1 MPALKMY
8 EEALTPDQGPAETS
22 EGLRIG
28 KDLINATVP
37 FTEESTAVSWWYVGS
52 TFAMLAGALAGAGL
66 APWWPLRLLFSLLA
80 AMLMVRAFITYH
92 DYMHRAILSR
102 SRVAW
107 ILFRVYSALALT
119 PPRSWKK
126 SHNYHHGH
134 VGQIASSS
142 VGAFPIMTTQMWQEA
157 SQGERTRYRIV
168 RHPLTVIAGYVTIF
182 FLSITLLPLLE
193 NPTRHWDS
201 FLALAGHV
209 ALVAVLWILGG
220 FDTAFFVVL
229 LPMAIA
235 SALGSYLFFAQHSFK
250 RMHILTPEAWTYYRA
265 AMESSSYM
273 KLNRVM
279 QWFTGNIG
287 FHHIHHLN
295 VRIPFYRLP
304 EAMAAIPELQ
314 SPVTTTLSPRDIR
327 DCFRCCLWDEDRQK
341 VVTYREAA
349 RLAGT

>member
-1 MPALKMY
+1 MYDGALK
-8 EEALTPDQGPAETS
+8 PDQDSAETS

-28 KDLINATVP
+28 RDLINVTVP
-37 FTEESTAVSWWYVGS
+37 FAEDSVRLSWWHVGP
-52 TFAMLAGALAGAGL
+52 TFAMLAAALAGAGL
-66 APWWPLRLLFSLLA
+66 APWWPLQLLFSLLA

-92 DYMHRAILSR
+92 DYMHRAILER
-102 SRVAW
+102 SRTAW

-134 VGQIASSS
+134 VGQVSASSI
-142 VGAFPIMTTQMWQEA
+142 GAFPIMTTKMWHEA
-157 SQGERTRYRIV
+157 SPATRTRYRV
-168 RHPLTVIAGYVTIF
+168 TRHPLTVMAGYLTIF
-182 FLSITLLPLLE
+182 FFSITLLPLLK
-193 NPTRHWDS
+193 NPVRHWDS
-201 FLALAGHV
+201 LLALVGHT
-209 ALVAVLWILGG
+209 ALITVLWIFGG

-229 LPMAIA
+229 LPMTIA

-250 RMHILTPEAWTYYRA
+250 RMHILSQEAWTYYRA

-273 KLNRVM
+273 RLNRVM

-304 EAMAAIPELQ
+304 EVMDAIPELQ
-314 SPVTTTLSPRDIR
+314 SPVTTTLSRRDIR
-327 DCFRCCLWDEDRQK
+327 DCFRCCLWDEDRQR
-341 VVTYREAA
+341 VVSYRESS
-349 RLAGT
+349 RLAAA

>member
-1 MPALKMY
+1 MSD
-8 EEALTPDQGPAETS
+8 EAPKTGEGSAETS
-22 EGLRIG
+22 DGLRIG

-37 FTEESTAVSWWYVGS
+37 FAEESVRLSWWYVSS
-52 TFAMLAGALAGAGL
+52 TFALLAGALAGAGL

-92 DYMHRAILSR
+92 DYMHRAILAR
-102 SRVAW
+102 SRIAG

-134 VGQIASSS
+134 VGQASASSI
-142 VGAFPIMTTQMWQEA
+142 GAFPIMTTQMWRDA
-157 SQGERTRYRIV
+157 TLTTRAGYRIV
-168 RHPLTVIAGYVTIF
+168 RHPLTVLAGYVTIF
-182 FLSITLLPLLE
+182 LFSITLLPLLT
-193 NPTRHWDS
+193 NPARHWDS
-201 FLALAGHV
+201 LLALAGHV
-209 ALVAVLWILGG
+209 ALIAVLWIFGG

-229 LPMAIA
+229 LPMTIA

-273 KLNRVM
+273 KLSRVM

-304 EAMAAIPELQ
+304 EVMDAIPELQ
-314 SPVTTTLSPRDIR
+314 SAVTTTLSPRDIR
-327 DCFRCCLWDEDRQK
+327 DCFRCSLWDEERQK
-341 VVTYREAA
+341 VVSYREASQ
-349 RLAGT
+349 LAAA

>member
-1 MPALKMY
+1 MY
-8 EEALTPDQGPAETS
+8 DEALTPDQGPAETS

-28 KDLINATVP
+28 KDLVNATVP
-37 FTEESTAVSWWYVGS
+37 FTEESVTVSWWYVGS
-52 TFAMLAGALAGAGL
+52 TFVMLAGALAGAGL
-66 APWWPLRLLFSLLA
+66 ATAWPLRLLFSLLA

-92 DYMHRAILSR
+92 DYMHRAILAR

-134 VGQIASSS
+134 VGQIATSSI
-142 VGAFPIMTTQMWQEA
+142 GAFPIMTTKMWREA
-157 SQGERTRYRIV
+157 SRGERTKYRII
-168 RHPLTVIAGYVTIF
+168 RHPLTVLAGYVTIF
-182 FLSITLLPLLE
+182 LFSITLLPLLE
-193 NPTRHWDS
+193 NPARHWDS

-209 ALVAVLWILGG
+209 ALVAVLWIFGG

-273 KLNRVM
+273 HLNRVM

-304 EAMAAIPELQ
+304 EVMEAIPELQ

-327 DCFRCCLWDEDRQK
+327 DCFRCSLWDEDRQR
-341 VVTYREAA
+341 VVSYREASPG
-349 RLAGT
+349 RTNTTY